1 MRSIATD
8 TADFP
13 SLRKKGCI
21 YVDKTMYRGILSSLF
36 EKAKE
41 NKIMNKKFSVGFF
54 RMMMLAALMALCML
68 ESGCRRTDVRDFE
81 VSIPALK
88 VENEAVVRQALAR
101 FGGVDKAS
109 MKFDFKT
116 KTLVLKYDSMQLA
129 KKNIELAI
137 AKAGLEANGVTPASV
152 GVR

>member
-1 MRSIATD
+1 
-8 TADFP
+8 
-13 SLRKKGCI
+13 
-21 YVDKTMYRGILSSLF
+21 
-36 EKAKE
+36 
-41 NKIMNKKFSVGFF
+41 MNKKFSVGFF
-54 RMMMLAALMALCML
+54 RMMVLTAIMALCML
-68 ESGCRRTDVRDFE
+68 ETGCRRTDVRDFE
-81 VSIPALK
+81 VSIPALT

-109 MKFDFKT
+109 MKFDHKA
-116 KTLVLKYDSMQLA
+116 KKLVLKYDSMQLA

>member
-1 MRSIATD
+1 
-8 TADFP
+8 
-13 SLRKKGCI
+13 
-21 YVDKTMYRGILSSLF
+21 
-36 EKAKE
+36 
-41 NKIMNKKFSVGFF
+41 MNKKFSVRFF
-54 RMMMLAALMALCML
+54 RMMVIVAIMSLCML
-68 ESGCRRTDVRDFE
+68 ETGCRRTDVRDLE
-81 VSIPALK
+81 VSIPVLT

-109 MKFDFKT
+109 MKFDHKA
-116 KTLVLKYDSMQLA
+116 KKLVLKYDSMQLA